1 MRTRG
6 TIAAALCLT
15 LIAGSSLLFA
25 CGPKQEAPAPAPVEL
40 SKQVGTP
47 ATSTAA
53 APAAAATPTAVP
65 VKVLDSGNVYG
76 ITKGAKA
83 PTFTL
88 TKPATIAEITDYHY
102 IDGGG
107 PTPGTI
113 GLKGSDGTMYGPWS
127 TTGLDGQGGVKNAFW
142 DAKPNA
148 QVPAG
153 TYTVVDSDPGTWS
166 TNSRAKGLGFSTV
179 WVVYG
184 Q

>member
-1 MRTRG
+1 M
-6 TIAAALCLT
+6 
-15 LIAGSSLLFA
+15 
-25 CGPKQEAPAPAPVEL
+25 EL
-40 SKQVGTP
+40 SKKVGTP

-53 APAAAATPTAVP
+53 APATPAAP

-88 TKPATIAEITDYHY
+88 AKPGTVTEITDYHY

-113 GLKGSDGTMYGPWS
+113 GLKGADGTVYGLWG

-142 DAKPNA
+142 DAKPN
-148 QVPAG
+148 VDIPAG

-179 WVVYG
+179 WVAYAP
-184 Q
+184 